1 MKLCSIQRV
10 CSLPSMRKPT
20 RLFFPPLLLSLALF
34 LSERG
39 GAEEGDVTRTLKV
52 GESGFTVVYPYG
64 TGRMEKPLL
73 TFNGGIMSHH
83 LAAELADRIAAIA
96 PVGGPLMRKSIS
108 PKRTVP
114 VMPFHGTGDEF
125 APFESGFG
133 KGALGRAGVREFRSV
148 DYTAQNRG
156 KANGCETTPK
166 IEPLPDKAEDGT
178 KVTRKTWR
186 GGKDGSEVVLIEIE
200 IENGGHNW
208 PGIKPIV
215 EARGVSTMDISA
227 NDLMREFFQKHS
239 LKPVPPA
246 KAK

>member
-39 GAEEGDVTRTLKV
+39 GAEEGDVTRTLRV

-64 TGRMEKPLL
+64 TGRMERQLL

-125 APFESGFG
+125 APIEGGFG

-156 KANGCETTPK
+156 KANGCEPTPK

-200 IENGGHNW
+200 NGGHNW

-227 NDLMREFFQKHS
+227 NDLMREFFKKHS
-239 LKPVPPA
+239 LTPVPPA
-246 KAK
+246 KAE

>member
-39 GAEEGDVTRTLKV
+39 GAEEGDLTRTLKV

-64 TGRMEKPLL
+64 TGRMERRLL

-125 APFESGFG
+125 APFEGGFG

-148 DYTAQNRG
+148 EHSVQSWVKT
-156 KANGCETTPK
+156 NGCESTPK

-186 GGKDGSEVVLIEIE
+186 GGKDGSEVVLIE